1 MANITQI
8 PPTCD
13 SYHPSKGYN
22 QFYKISEVSSFFAQ
36 IMHLGIMAEGQL
48 ILEYEPVKKFF
59 EL

>member
-22 QFYKISEVSSFFAQ
+22 QFYKISEVSS
-36 IMHLGIMAEGQL
+36 
-48 ILEYEPVKKFF
+48 
-59 EL
+59 